1 MLLLKILEHDLHRS
15 RSEEA
20 VPLMVEVPAHSEFL
34 PALVSN
40 ARAKFLVSRRLRDTG
55 HIRVG
60 VFPYDSD
67 RLDDIVPVMMDAAYE
82 LSRDEGWDN
91 VFDGRGPARAAFDY
105 VNGQVPTAMQPHV
118 CVIPVTWSAAKVR
131 KFFGKKNLDEKGK
144 RYRDRCRVVSAK
156 VVMPVFLSRP
166 ENVGMYT
173 QFMGGSTS
181 ILLHNIRRGMAF
193 CPPVGGS

>member
-1 MLLLKILEHDLHRS
+1 
-15 RSEEA
+15 
-20 VPLMVEVPAHSEFL
+20 MVEIPASPDFL

-40 ARAKFLVSRRLRDTG
+40 ARGKFLTARRLRDSG

-67 RLDDIVPVMMDAAYE
+67 RLDDLVPVMMDAAYE

-91 VFDGRGPARAAFDY
+91 VFDGRAPARSAYNY
-105 VNGQVPTAMQPHV
+105 VNDQVPTALQPHV
-118 CVIPVTWSAAKVR
+118 CVIPVTWSIGETR
-131 KFFGKKNLDEKGK
+131 KFFGKKNLDVKEKK
-144 RYRDRCRVVSAK
+144 YRERCRLVPAK

-166 ENVGMYT
+166 DMVGMYT

-181 ILLHNIRRGMAF
+181 ILLHNVRRGMAF